1 MRTSDKHRG
10 IVPTKVLRKG
20 YTTGYHA
27 SFAFGSALEAF
38 ICTQEISYSVTHKMD
53 NDDLDVTKGCEIV
66 VTVSDKL
73 EDLELNPLKHK
84 PYTMGSLKLYAG
96 VGVGVVTKDGLRPP
110 KGYPAIN
117 PTPLKAMVDIYANLC
132 RGGDTP
138 TYGCISVTNGEIL
151 AKQTANAKVGVLGGL
166 SILGTTGYVKPISA
180 DAYMDSIKTEL
191 GVAKANGYTVA
202 ILTLGNSSF
211 SYAKEHY
218 DEIQIV
224 EIGNFV
230 YDALE
235 IVQDLEFDSA
245 IFVCGIG
252 KATKVMQGC
261 KNTHNRFGSIDF
273 EALKEQILKELGVE
287 IDIESTK
294 TVKGVTQQLEDI
306 ESFYKLVSAKTDEQ
320 LNRWFKTT
328 TIETTILR

>member
-1 MRTSDKHRG
+1 M
-10 IVPTKVLRKG
+10 
-20 YTTGYHA
+20 
-27 SFAFGSALEAF
+27 
-38 ICTQEISYSVTHKMD
+38 SYSVTYKMD

-73 EDLELNPLKHK
+73 EDLVLNPLEHK
-84 PYTMGSLKLYAG
+84 PYDIGSLRLYAG
-96 VGVGVVTKDGLRPP
+96 VGVGVVTKKGLRPP

-117 PTPLKAMVDIYANLC
+117 PTPLKAIETIYRRCDHVTRQNQTIYAS
-132 RGGDTP
+132 
-138 TYGCISVTNGEIL
+138 ISVTNGEFL
-151 AKQTANAKVGVLGGL
+151 AKQTANAKVGVLGGI

-180 DAYMDSIKTEL
+180 DAYMDSIRTEL
-191 GVAKANGYTVA
+191 GVAKANGYSIA

-218 DEIQIV
+218 DEVQIV

-235 IVQDLEFDSA
+235 IVQALKFESV
-245 IFVCGIG
+245 IFICGIG

-273 EALKEQILKELGVE
+273 VALQEQIFRELEVE
-287 IDIESTK
+287 VDIESTK
-294 TVKGVTQQLEDI
+294 TVKGLTQQLNNLNKMKE
-306 ESFYKLVSAKTDEQ
+306 FYKMIEAESQRKL
-320 LNRWFKTT
+320 LLWFTSLL
-328 TIETTILR
+328 IEVKILK